1 MILLAGLRRRVLRKI
16 RGLIV
21 FIQFSI
27 SVAIV
32 VFFMYLFRNHT
43 HKVIK
48 IWMKIQM
55 FFLGIKLEIEGN
67 LDESCDLI
75 LINHQSMLDII
86 VMEHLHNRNI
96 AWVAKKEITDLFF
109 FGHIIKAPRM
119 ISIDRENKA
128 GLIHLLSEAKDRLSK
143 GRPIAMFPE
152 GTRSDGTYIGEFK
165 AGAKMLGNKFNLK
178 VQPVVMFNTRNI
190 VNSQKMEAAP
200 GVVKVIYL
208 EPIVASKVTSWYE
221 DCEKN
226 MKEVFEKE
234 YKNYVS

>member
-1 MILLAGLRRRVLRKI
+1 MKKI

-32 VFFMYLFRNHT
+32 VLFMYIFRNHT

-48 IWMKIQM
+48 IWMKVQM
-55 FFLGIKLEIEGN
+55 FFLGIKLVQEGT

-75 LINHQSMLDII
+75 IINHQSMLDII
-86 VMEHLHNRNI
+86 VMEHIHNRHI

-109 FGHIIKAPRM
+109 FGHIIKAPKM
-119 ISIDRENKA
+119 ISVDRENKA
-128 GLIHLLSEAKDRLSK
+128 GLIHLLSEVKDRLEK

-152 GTRSDGTYIGEFK
+152 GTRSDGTFMGEFK
-165 AGAKMLGNKFNLK
+165 VGAKMVGNKYNLK

-190 VNSQKMEAAP
+190 INSQKMEASP

-208 EPIVASKVTSWYE
+208 DPVIASKDSSWYE
-221 DCEKN
+221 DTEVK
-226 MKEVFEKE
+226 MREVFEKE

>member
-1 MILLAGLRRRVLRKI
+1 MARI
-16 RGLIV
+16 RGIIL

-27 SVAIV
+27 TVAITV
-32 VFFMYLFRNHT
+32 VLMYIFKNHT

-48 IWMKIQM
+48 VWMTFQM
-55 FFLGIKLEIEGN
+55 YLLGIKLQTEGK
-67 LDESCDLI
+67 LDESCDMI
-75 LINHQSMLDII
+75 LMNHQSLLDII
-86 VMEHLHNRNI
+86 VMEYIHSRDL

-165 AGAKMLGNKFNLK
+165 AGAKMVGNKFNLK

-190 VNSQKMEAAP
+190 VNSQKMEASP

-208 EPIVASKVTSWYE
+208 KPVVASKDTSWYE